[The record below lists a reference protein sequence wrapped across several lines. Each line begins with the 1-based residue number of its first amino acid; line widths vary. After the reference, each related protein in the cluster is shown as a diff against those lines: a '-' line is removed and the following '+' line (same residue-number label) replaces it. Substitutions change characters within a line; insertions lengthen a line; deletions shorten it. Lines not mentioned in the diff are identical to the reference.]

1 MGIVAL
7 RLGFEATDSDDPTMW
22 LAWAEQSSDPA
33 CCLYCAGNFMAIPP
47 IAGEVPP
54 AIDGQVKALAAASL
68 LALQRP
74 AWAVEII
81 ETFLG
86 LSLSHYQSESAMQE
100 ALERSR
106 LRDLDSILQVKMIAT
121 LVDALGQ
128 VTGHGL
134 QIGRA
139 HV

>member
-1 MGIVAL
+1 M
-7 RLGFEATDSDDPTMW
+7 
-22 LAWAEQSSDPA
+22 
-33 CCLYCAGNFMAIPP
+33 
-47 IAGEVPP
+47 PP
-54 AIDGQVKALAAASL
+54 AIDGQVKALTAASL

-86 LSLSHYQSESAMQE
+86 LSLSDYQSENAMQE

-106 LRDLDSILQVKMIAT
+106 LRDLDSILRVKMIAT

-134 QIGRA
+134 QHAQVVQRA
-139 HV
+139 NQKLSSR